1 MPRNGDRLLFI
12 GVIKKVACPF
22 FLSLF
27 LLGGIEYNS
36 GSMKKRV
43 ACFLFCLLFVLFVCI
58 SIPFLAQDNYSKEEA
73 LKVFGLIEQIQ
84 VEQLQTS
91 STGNQKNV
99 SVTESE
105 LNSYIAY
112 RIDVEH
118 SDIMKELRLK
128 LFDKNRVEGK
138 IFIDLRGQD
147 LPKVLRPEMNLYFDG
162 TLEIEERKVRLVLKA
177 LFLEGQR
184 IQPSVL
190 DLIIYIGSKIEGEE
204 PFSIG
209 DWWELP
215 YGIKDVKTEN
225 GKAIFYY

>member
-1 MPRNGDRLLFI
+1 MEKR
-12 GVIKKVACPF
+12 VV
-22 FLSLF
+22 F
-27 LLGGIEYNS
+27 LLLS
-36 GSMKKRV
+36 
-43 ACFLFCLLFVLFVCI
+43 LLFVFFVFI
-58 SIPFLAQDNYSKEEA
+58 SISSLSQDNYSKEEA

-84 VEQLQTS
+84 VEQLQSS

-162 TLEIEERKVRLVLKA
+162 TLEIEEGKVRLVLKE
-177 LFLEGQR
+177 LFLEDQR

-190 DLIIYIGSKIEGEE
+190 DMIIYIGSKIQGEE

-215 YGIKDVKTEN
+215 YGIKDVKMEK
-225 GKAIFYY
+225 GRAIFYY

>member
-1 MPRNGDRLLFI
+1 MMKSLSLAIVILI
-12 GVIKKVACPF
+12 G
-22 FLSLF
+22 FLSL
-27 LLGGIEYNS
+27 
-36 GSMKKRV
+36 
-43 ACFLFCLLFVLFVCI
+43 CFCFSEDDSLDKSYSLKEVEKVL
-58 SIPFLAQDNYSKEEA
+58 E
-73 LKVFGLIEQIQ
+73 LIVQIQ
-84 VEQLQTS
+84 QEQWKPHQDKLRE
-91 STGNQKNV
+91 V
-99 SVTESE
+99 AVTESE

-112 RIDVEH
+112 RIEVER

-162 TLEIEERKVRLVLKA
+162 TLEIEEGKVRLALKE
-177 LFLEGQR
+177 LFLEEQS
-184 IQPSVL
+184 IQPSVF
-190 DLIIYIGSKIEGEE
+190 DIIIYIGSKIEGEE

-215 YGIKDVKTEN
+215 YGIKNVKTEN

>member
-1 MPRNGDRLLFI
+1 MN
-12 GVIKKVACPF
+12 
-22 FLSLF
+22 
-27 LLGGIEYNS
+27 
-36 GSMKKRV
+36 KRV
-43 ACFLFCLLFVLFVCI
+43 VCLLLSLLFVFFVCI
-58 SIPFLAQDNYSKEEA
+58 SIPFLAQHNYSKEEA
-73 LKVFGLIEQIQ
+73 LKVIGMIEQIQ
-84 VEQLQTS
+84 VEQLQS
-91 STGNQKNV
+91 SGSGNLQDV

-128 LFDKNRVEGK
+128 FFDKNRVEGK

-162 TLEIEERKVRLVLKA
+162 TLEIEERKVRLALKK
-177 LFLEGQR
+177 LFLEDQE

-190 DLIIYIGSKIEGEE
+190 DLIIYIGSKIQGEE
-204 PFSIG
+204 PFSIS

-215 YGIKDVKTEN
+215 YGIKDVKTEK

>member
-1 MPRNGDRLLFI
+1 
-12 GVIKKVACPF
+12 
-22 FLSLF
+22 
-27 LLGGIEYNS
+27 
-36 GSMKKRV
+36 MKKRV
-43 ACFLFCLLFVLFVCI
+43 VCLLLCLIFVFFSFMSI
-58 SIPFLAQDNYSKEEA
+58 SSLSQDNYSREEA
-73 LKVFGLIEQIQ
+73 LKVIGLIEQLQ
-84 VEQLQTS
+84 VVELQS
-91 STGNQKNV
+91 SGSGNLKDV

-162 TLEIEERKVRLVLKA
+162 TLEIEEGKVRLVLKE
-177 LFLEGQR
+177 LFLEDQR

-190 DLIIYIGSKIEGEE
+190 DMIIYIGSKIQGEE

-215 YGIKDVKTEN
+215 YGIKDVKMEK
-225 GKAIFYY
+225 GRAIFYY